1 MKLIKPDA
9 EIIEQ
14 SEGIQGVYEAIAQAA
29 ATCYKSE
36 AKAGEYAKTFV
47 DKLIANKHYAM
58 LEFGTI
64 YLDVPESDD
73 FVKYHENPYSHMHL
87 TNHLTFAVTTN
98 YRVIIENGWEEDLKY
113 MCEPT
118 QYHIKR
124 YTAKFITSIGVGREF
139 TRHRVFSF
147 AQESTR
153 YCNYSK
159 NKFGNELTFII
170 PSWTNLKEEGYYGP
184 LGIDM
189 PSYITG
195 PKDFGFNA
203 FTPDLTAEQH
213 FVLSCVDAQW
223 FYLDLIK
230 EGLTAQQAREVLPLC
245 TKSEL
250 CMCGFEGDW
259 KHFFD
264 LRLRGTTGKPHPDA
278 QYCAELLHNKFKE
291 KGIEL

>member
-1 MKLIKPDA
+1 MKLIKPSV
-9 EIIEQ
+9 EILEQ
-14 SEGIQGVYEAIAQAA
+14 GPGIQGVYDTIAQAA

-36 AKAGEYAKTFV
+36 TKTGEHAKAFV

-58 LEFGTI
+58 LEFGTV

-98 YRVIIENGWEEDLKY
+98 YRVIVENGWGDDLKY

-124 YTAKFITSIGVGREF
+124 HTAKFITSIGVGREF
-139 TRHRVFSF
+139 TRHRAFSF

-153 YCNYSK
+153 YCNYGRDR
-159 NKFGNELTFII
+159 FYRQVTFII
-170 PSWTNLKEEGYYGP
+170 PSWSNSIGEGEYSHPFRVDECEPKEFILSWWCHE
-184 LGIDM
+184 
-189 PSYITG
+189 
-195 PKDFGFNA
+195 
-203 FTPDLTAEQH
+203 AEK
-213 FVLSCVDAQW
+213 
-223 FYLDLIK
+223 FYLDMLD
-230 EGLTAQQAREVLPLC
+230 EGATAQEAREVLPLC

-250 CMCGFEGDW
+250 CMCGFESDW

-278 QYCAELLHNKFKE
+278 QYCAKLLHNKFIE
-291 KGIEL
+291 KGVTL